1 MHTTR
6 LWLHLALLTCSSTY
20 AAPAPDVLT
29 PGTVLIATENLNG
42 SSFQKTVILIT
53 QHDQQGT
60 LGVAINRPSQ
70 KNIGEFFPDF
80 SAKVGQLPLFLGGPV
95 RPQTLFILAR
105 GEARQGWIPVTMDI
119 YFTGGT
125 SAHRFLKQPQN
136 LPQDSQSRVFAG
148 YTGWAAGQ
156 LETEIQRGDWS
167 PAKVDPGIIFST
179 QPDRIWEQ
187 LHRSPLE
194 RWI

>member
-1 MHTTR
+1 MHIAR
-6 LWLHLALLTCSSTY
+6 LWLYMALLVCSDAY
-20 AAPAPDVLT
+20 AAPAANVLT
-29 PGTVLIATENLNG
+29 PGTVLIATENLHG

-60 LGVAINRPSQ
+60 LGIAINRPAK
-70 KNIGEFFPDF
+70 KNIREFFPDF

-105 GEARQGWIPVTMDI
+105 GGARQGWIPVTTDI

-125 SAHRFLKQPQN
+125 SAHRVLKQPQN
-136 LPQDSQSRVFAG
+136 LPQDSQTRVFAG

-156 LETEIQRGDWS
+156 LEAEIQRGDWI
-167 PAKVDPGIIFST
+167 AVKVDLGIIFST
-179 QPDRIWEQ
+179 QPERIWEQ